1 MAGSDKLSPVGA
13 GPGPHIRND
22 KLAQACAQVNADHAT
37 AAAASQQAARLWL
50 AQQQA
55 LQDARGTAGGG
66 IAMQQAAASD
76 QLGHQHALQA
86 ASFPVL
92 AQGAAIDSQHAIG
105 ACRERQAR
113 AEQMSAAQ
121 AAAGVVPPEQQAA
134 LQQQLQLLL
143 MQTLAAQQQQQLE
156 NGGQVRHCT
165 IEQLMQPRAVVC
177 TAG

>member
-1 MAGSDKLSPVGA
+1 
-13 GPGPHIRND
+13 
-22 KLAQACAQVNADHAT
+22 
-37 AAAASQQAARLWL
+37 
-50 AQQQA
+50 
-55 LQDARGTAGGG
+55 
-66 IAMQQAAASD
+66 MQQAAASD